1 MHGHGYDTYLL
12 HAVRAKGAYARMPA
26 RMAAN
31 ASRNPAAAAMAS
43 AVRLTLVPVSGAF
56 WRPELDWSST
66 RSTRSPP
73 GTTLDASQISTI
85 QNFWLSGGAPAPRS
99 LESAFSSSEG
109 VAFRPR

>member
-56 WRPELDWSST
+56 WRPELEVCAHRHD
-66 RSTRSPP
+66 
-73 GTTLDASQISTI
+73 
-85 QNFWLSGGAPAPRS
+85 FYSGFCVRGAAP
-99 LESAFSSSEG
+99 
-109 VAFRPR
+109 